1 MNLNKEPFNMI
12 KNGEKTIELRLN
24 DEKRQQ
30 LKIGDYIKFYNIKDN
45 DEFIFTEI
53 TNLFKFDSFKEL
65 YKALD
70 LKKCGY
76 KQDELPNAKHE
87 DMLVY
92 YSIQNQLKYGVLG
105 IEIKVLQSNSIKE
118 QIPGGLVVF
127 QGMFSFALGG
137 VMGSFGKPFSQ
148 TGKTSDMLNGTTK
161 KVFELMFGEPIGL
174 LIDLIRKNI

>member
-1 MNLNKEPFNMI
+1 MTHKMNLNKEPFNMI

-65 YKALD
+65 YKTLD

-76 KQDELPNAKHE
+76 KQDELANAKHE
-87 DMLVY
+87 DMLAY

-105 IEIKVLQSNSIKE
+105 IEIKVL
-118 QIPGGLVVF
+118 
-127 QGMFSFALGG
+127 
-137 VMGSFGKPFSQ
+137 
-148 TGKTSDMLNGTTK
+148 
-161 KVFELMFGEPIGL
+161 
-174 LIDLIRKNI
+174 